1 MIGKD
6 YAVFYI
12 KADEDCL
19 IAYYFDE
26 NLTLNQ
32 PDFPEEYAGF
42 GAALCKFGKEQEL
55 EKY

>member
-42 GAALCKFGKEQEL
+42 GAALCKFGK
-55 EKY
+55 